1 MVSRV
6 EEMRE
11 TSLEGGSLVGSFFS
25 NILIRSINDFLVH
38 VLNDV
43 MAFFAGG
50 IAREHEMALRIL
62 DQPFVVGAIQLAQVV
77 AGSLLVLKIGVEILR
92 NYILFSSG
100 SSEVNPFKL
109 VKRSMYAATMIAG
122 GPWLARNVFGY
133 GAYLAVSISQVP
145 VIAEGTNPLGAILAN
160 PVSVGFGFLLVF
172 IAMVVFW
179 VLIYVQSIIRGV
191 EVAFLSVAGPIMA
204 VGLTG
209 SDEGAWAVWWRELV
223 VVSLSQ
229 AVQMLMLTGFFASLA
244 TGQVFNWY
252 SMFVGVAWLWVA
264 FKTPSVL
271 KQFAYHTGAGSLAS
285 GATRMGQNVASV
297 IIKKK

>member
-1 MVSRV
+1 M
-6 EEMRE
+6 
-11 TSLEGGSLVGSFFS
+11 GSFFS

-43 MAFFAGG
+43 MGFFVGG

-77 AGSLLVLKIGVEILR
+77 AGSLLTLKIGVEILR

-100 SSEVNPFKL
+100 SSEVNPVKL
-109 VKRSMYAATMIAG
+109 VKRSMYAAMMIAG

-145 VIAEGTNPLGAILAN
+145 LVAEGANPLGAILRG
-160 PVSVGFGFLLVF
+160 SVGAGFGFLLMF

-179 VLIYVQSIIRGV
+179 ALVYVQSIIRGV
-191 EVAFLSVAGPIMA
+191 EVAFLSVSGPIMA

-229 AVQMLMLTGFFASLA
+229 AVQMLMLTGFFASLTA
-244 TGQVFNWY
+244 GQVVNGY
-252 SMFVGVAWLWVA
+252 SMLVGVAWLWVA

-271 KQFAYHTGAGSLAS
+271 KQFAYHTGTGSLAS
-285 GATRMGQNVASV
+285 GATRMGQNIASV

>member
-1 MVSRV
+1 
-6 EEMRE
+6 MRE
-11 TSLEGGSLVGSFFS
+11 TSLKGGDILDSFFS
-25 NILIRSINDFLVH
+25 NIIIRSINDFLIH

-43 MAFFAGG
+43 MTFFTGAIG
-50 IAREHEMALRIL
+50 REHEMALRIL

-77 AGSLLVLKIGVEILR
+77 AGSLLVLKIGVQILKD
-92 NYILFSSG
+92 YIFFGSG
-100 SSEVNPFKL
+100 AGDVNPFKL
-109 VKRSMYAATMIAG
+109 VKRSMYAAMMIAA

-145 VIAEGTNPLGAILAN
+145 LIAEGENPLWLLFRN
-160 PVSVGFGFLLVF
+160 PVGAGFGFILAF
-172 IAMVVFW
+172 IAMAVFW
-179 VLIYVQSIIRGV
+179 ALIYVQSIIRGV

-209 SDEGAWAVWWRELV
+209 SDEGAWAVWWRELI

-229 AVQMLMLTGFFASLA
+229 AVQMLMLTGFFATLA
-244 TGQVFNWY
+244 PGQGGGFY
-252 SMFVGVAWLWVA
+252 LMMVGIAWLWVA

-285 GATRMGQNVASV
+285 GATRMGQTIASV
-297 IIKKK
+297 VIKKR

>member
-1 MVSRV
+1 
-6 EEMRE
+6 
-11 TSLEGGSLVGSFFS
+11 VGSFFS

-62 DQPFVVGAIQLAQVV
+62 DQPFVVGAIELTQVV

-145 VIAEGTNPLGAILAN
+145 LVAEGANPLGALLRN
-160 PVSVGFGFLLVF
+160 PAAAGFGFLLVL
-172 IAMVVFW
+172 IAMFVFW
-179 VLIYVQSIIRGV
+179 VLIYIQSIIRGV

-229 AVQMLMLTGFFASLA
+229 AVQMLMLTGFFSTLV
-244 TGQVFNWY
+244 GQVFNFY
-252 SMFVGVAWLWVA
+252 SMLVGVAWLWVA
-264 FKTPSVL
+264 FKTPAVL
-271 KQFAYHTGAGSLAS
+271 KQFAYHTGTGSLAS
-285 GATRMGQNVASV
+285 GATRVGQNIASV